1 MQLFCTSV
9 LQIQIYANYNFY
21 LHLLKLLKPYHL
33 EQCPV
38 LLKDEIN
45 NNKTFLFKILKEH

>member
-21 LHLLKLLKPYHL
+21 LHLLKLLNPFHL

-45 NNKTFLFKILKEH
+45 KNKTFLFKILKEH